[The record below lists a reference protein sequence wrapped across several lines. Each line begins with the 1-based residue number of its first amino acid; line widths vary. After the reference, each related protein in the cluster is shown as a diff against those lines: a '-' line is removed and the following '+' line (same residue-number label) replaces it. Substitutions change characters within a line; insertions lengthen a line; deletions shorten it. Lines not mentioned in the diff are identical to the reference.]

1 MGYCIYIVVHVVL
14 FRVSRIWVAN
24 NSLYNTKQF
33 LST

>member
-1 MGYCIYIVVHVVL
+1 MGCCIYIVVHVVL
-14 FRVSRIWVAN
+14 FRVSRTWVAS